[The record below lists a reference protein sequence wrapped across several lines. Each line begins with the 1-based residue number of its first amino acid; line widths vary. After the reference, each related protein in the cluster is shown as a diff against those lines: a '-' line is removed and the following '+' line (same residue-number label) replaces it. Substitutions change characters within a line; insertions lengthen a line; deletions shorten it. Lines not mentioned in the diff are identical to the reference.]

1 MKNTLFIIL
10 LFIFLNTC
18 GSHFSPRY
26 YYQQMGNTSAGNGTD
41 EPDIG
46 GEDIL
51 DPSEDPF
58 KTGEWNKPDY
68 RNFTLDLDKDYV
80 IAASFGLKNEP
91 KYMLIKDDTW
101 KINDTSRNEYYY
113 DGTNT
118 KAAGFTVNKVKYY
131 MYKNMNPTFGS
142 TSAYNKSD
150 RLKRFW
156 FYRFT
161 GSAGLETDNYLIAI
175 DSYSKLVFA
184 FAIPVKWKTIVG
196 IPAPMEW
203 GAVELGWEASADSA
217 SLNKQIKFAV
227 DGFTYFY
234 EYDPVG
240 IVHSDGNIEIYDWCI
255 QSIANNNRYAP
266 RVEGGKIDLSRDI
279 ADIGKP
285 GRSPYMPMKVV
296 QKNKIALNI
305 QNIEIENISAK
316 SKSGNNYLSEA
327 GFSYD
332 IRAGYKLNTE
342 ALTFNS
348 MATKEKPSLFFDSLF
363 KIAVGAV
370 KNIISTVY
378 TLDIQ
383 YEDKDEVYIA
393 LDANITMYD
402 KKLTVPQFQNE
413 VIIIDKEN
421 PTINFKYDKT
431 QDAFIFSS
439 ISGANSG
446 KIIEHT
452 QGFTL
457 KKGETKVFY
466 AIIEDVNIGENNG
479 AEASG
484 RIKLI
489 YTLSY

>member
-1 MKNTLFIIL
+1 ML
-10 LFIFLNTC
+10 LNW
-18 GSHFSPRY
+18 
-26 YYQQMGNTSAGNGTD
+26 A
-41 EPDIG
+41 
-46 GEDIL
+46 
-51 DPSEDPF
+51 
-58 KTGEWNKPDY
+58 
-68 RNFTLDLDKDYV
+68 
-80 IAASFGLKNEP
+80 
-91 KYMLIKDDTW
+91 
-101 KINDTSRNEYYY
+101 
-113 DGTNT
+113 
-118 KAAGFTVNKVKYY
+118 
-131 MYKNMNPTFGS
+131 
-142 TSAYNKSD
+142 
-150 RLKRFW
+150 
-156 FYRFT
+156 
-161 GSAGLETDNYLIAI
+161 
-175 DSYSKLVFA
+175 
-184 FAIPVKWKTIVG
+184 
-196 IPAPMEW
+196 
-203 GAVELGWEASADSA
+203 EASADSA

-466 AIIEDVNIGENNG
+466 AIIENVNIGENNG